1 MKWLKNN
8 EDKKGQF
15 LFGDYIYEYALILL
29 LFAFVS
35 PIFGIFIVKVLK
47 LGDAFADLGVYGD
60 FLGGSTLP
68 FLTIV
73 TIAFVYKTFKL
84 QKEQLKTQKEEMRM
98 TRETLEEQNKTARMQ
113 RFENSFF
120 KHLEEIRSDKEINF
134 GDQITNI
141 SMGDVLYGSL
151 TSYKKAMIAYQDEY
165 SSHFAIPDQSE
176 YQYFFGNYESLADAS
191 LSKSGFYDKRVYSF
205 ALKINRVFDII
216 NQYRSSME
224 ESEVEFYLDYLSAE
238 IDFSTWSLV
247 LLQNC
252 IMTQRTQ
259 IINELKLDNWIHPSL
274 DAGLSELDIHY
285 ISYIVHGDPFYSYEQ

>member
-1 MKWLKNN
+1 MKWLKKN

-134 GDQITNI
+134 GDQITKI